1 MHGGAYGNVTREN
14 IVEGN
19 NVYNTRNNAHNT
31 IDINKA
37 WNSAW
42 GAQKNIFTYP
52 ALAVHS
58 AAPFLIPPDRYTT
71 FQNTQ
76 TPYQS
81 NKYAG
86 ISLIMS

>member
-37 WNSAW
+37 WKSAW
-42 GAQKNIFTYP
+42 GAQKNINMER
-52 ALAVHS
+52 HH
-58 AAPFLIPPDRYTT
+58 FLRTPPPLFIARLPSWSLQTDTQLSKYT
-71 FQNTQ
+71 N
-76 TPYQS
+76 
-81 NKYAG
+81 
-86 ISLIMS
+86 SLPI